1 MTSGRAAIALAALTA
16 CCCGAAT
23 PAFAQPETSAS
34 IRPMFLPD
42 RLGASTAF
50 TLSLGFSGGAEGVP
64 APLSQ
69 VVVHL
74 PAGLVIN
81 LRGVGTCAKA
91 QLERKGAS
99 GCPSGSLIGRGHAL
113 LEVHAGSLTN
123 PEEATVSVFRARN
136 HGALPAFEIFGQGET
151 PLDESTIS
159 TAVLG
164 GGSAPY
170 GLKLTVSVPPIP
182 TLVFEP
188 NASFKSLSLTIGG
201 VGRGPRAHT
210 AAGAIVVPHSCPA
223 GGFPFAADFTFADE
237 STASTTA
244 NVPCP

>member
-1 MTSGRAAIALAALTA
+1 VTLRRAAIVLAALSA
-16 CCCGAAT
+16 CCCCAAT
-23 PAFAQPETSAS
+23 PALAQPETSVS
-34 IRPMFLPD
+34 IRPSFLPD
-42 RLGASTAF
+42 RLGASTSV
-50 TLSLGFSGGAEGVP
+50 TLALEFSGGEAGVP
-64 APLSQ
+64 EPLSS
-69 VVVHL
+69 VVVAL

-81 LRGVGTCAKA
+81 LRGVRTCAKA

-113 LEVHAGSLTN
+113 LEVHAGTLTN
-123 PEEATVSVFRARN
+123 PEEATVAVFRGLNR
-136 HGALPAFEIFGQGET
+136 GALPTFEIFGQGET

-170 GLKLTVSVPPIP
+170 GLKLKVSVPPIP

-201 VGRGPRAHT
+201 VGRSPRAHA
-210 AAGAIVVPHSCPA
+210 AAGAVLVPRNCPA
-223 GGFPFAADFTFADE
+223 GGFPFAAGFTFADE
-237 STASTTA
+237 STTSATA